1 MKMNLFISYIHF
13 GKIINNMSAMFEGGY
28 RIKDGKIQE
37 LCEGAEH
44 YNVDWG
50 YVYDPDYW
58 ITICDD
64 TPENR
69 KKYNL

>member
-1 MKMNLFISYIHF
+1 
-13 GKIINNMSAMFEGGY
+13 MSAMFEGGY

-44 YNVDWG
+44 YDVDWG